1 MNENVVTVTNLVKHY
16 RNVKAVDGISFSV
29 QRGEIF
35 GIVGPNGAGKTTTI
49 ECLAGMRRFDSGS
62 VDVLGLNPALDSI
75 ALKRR
80 IGLQQ
85 QESEIQDRLRLW
97 EAMELFSSFYD
108 TVLDREVLLRQL
120 NLWEKKDGFYSTLSG
135 GQKKRLFVAMA
146 LIGDPEIV
154 FLDEF
159 TSGLDPQS
167 RISILK
173 LVKELR
179 DQGRTIVLSTHY
191 MDEAE
196 KLCDRVA
203 IVDHG
208 KLTALDSPSNL
219 ISMHGGYIRIQFNVG
234 DVFDDESLSC
244 LRGVES
250 VKNSDN
256 VCFLEVSS
264 NSAIVEIVKKLDAMG
279 QGFDSFKIEAPSLED
294 VFLNITGREVR
305 D

>member
-1 MNENVVTVTNLVKHY
+1 
-16 RNVKAVDGISFSV
+16 A
-29 QRGEIF
+29 
-35 GIVGPNGAGKTTTI
+35 
-49 ECLAGMRRFDSGS
+49 DSGS
-62 VDVLGLNPALDSI
+62 LDVLGLDPLNDSI

-85 QESEIQDRLRLW
+85 QESEIPDRLRLR

-108 TVLDREVLLRQL
+108 NVLEWEVLLEQL
-120 NLWEKKDGFYSTLSG
+120 NLWEKKDSFYSELSG
-135 GQKKRLFVAMA
+135 GQKKRFFVAMA

-167 RISILK
+167 RISIWK

-203 IVDHG
+203 IIDHG

-219 ISMHGGYIRIQFNVG
+219 ISMHGGHTRIQFNVG
-234 DVFDDESLSC
+234 DAFDGESLSS
-244 LRGVES
+244 LKGVES
-250 VKNSDN
+250 IQNNDN
-256 VCFLEVSS
+256 FCSLQVSS
-264 NSAIVEIVKKLDAMG
+264 NSAIVEIVKQLDAMG
-279 QGFDSFKIEAPSLED
+279 QGLDSFKIEAPTLED

-305 D
+305 N